1 MESNKKQEQL
11 EQKLLLAKV
20 EDKIEECLTKN
31 KVVATSFLD
40 MAQKALVEKQ
50 IHSYASQ
57 PVAFLL
63 TGGYTKAQRQLLII
77 YPEKLQTHIQAEDLT
92 KQCISCLRI
101 KLPKEQQG
109 SYTHQQYLRS
119 TYEIRNEERKNRR
132 HFSR

>member
-1 MESNKKQEQL
+1 MDVNKKQEQL
-11 EQKLLLAKV
+11 EQKLLLAKL

-57 PVAFLL
+57 PIAFLL
-63 TGGYTKAQRQLLII
+63 TGGYTEAQRQLLII
-77 YPEKLQTHIQAEDLT
+77 YPEKLQPHIQAEDLT
-92 KQCISCLRI
+92 RQCISCLRM

-119 TYEIRNEERKNRR
+119 TDEIRNQKRKGRR
-132 HFSR
+132 YFSG